1 MHQQEQQCQEKPS
14 RKERGSSAPPPPSPV
29 FCPFSFPP
37 QPVNLFNIPGFTNI
51 SSFAPGEYDCKC
63 EKQYVFFFFLI
74 SIPSFDINLMELWL
88 ILQIEVLGVTVLK

>member
-1 MHQQEQQCQEKPS
+1 MLNDLMHQQEQQCQEKPS
-14 RKERGSSAPPPPSPV
+14 RKERGSNAPPPPSPV

-63 EKQYVFFFFLI
+63 EKQYDFLFF
-74 SIPSFDINLMELWL
+74 
-88 ILQIEVLGVTVLK
+88 